1 MLKTRKV
8 IFMKLSVFKQ
18 SFVSIL
24 PVLASSLVAA
34 TLFSACYQV
43 GDVVNSAAKDIGKKP
58 TTVQMQSNST
68 ITPTADLLAQYN
80 WTLVDATVQGAV
92 RQPYQDIIK
101 SNQSKLNFTADQS
114 ISYTLG
120 CNFHSGA
127 FSLTNGVLS
136 LDENMMSTRKACAGL
151 DELETKFFKELNH
164 STLALQKDNASHTA
178 TLIQTHGAQVMR
190 WQGMMKPEVRFGEP
204 VTLFWEVDP
213 TKTDCVDKSGKDQLC
228 LRVRNINY
236 DDRGIKVG
244 SGAWRTFYGNIEGFE
259 HNPELR
265 QIIRLHA
272 YNNPNGEPNPYYV
285 YDMTVMSEIA
295 K

>member
-1 MLKTRKV
+1 MKLPMLKYPMSAALLIATS
-8 IFMKLSVFKQ
+8 IFA
-18 SFVSIL
+18 SI
-24 PVLASSLVAA
+24 A
-34 TLFSACYQV
+34 FSGCYQV
-43 GDVVNSAAKDIGKKP
+43 GDAVNDAVRDIK
-58 TTVQMQSNST
+58 M
-68 ITPTADLLAQYN
+68 TPTSQPVTKSTQGSAPTVEQLSRYEFTLVNAEKQGATTESLASVIASGAGKLSFTNNRINYSVGCNRVFGAYKLDGAKLAIGGLASTQMACQDLAQ
-80 WTLVDATVQGAV
+80 AEA
-92 RQPYQDIIK
+92 
-101 SNQSKLNFTADQS
+101 KLGSWMTDSQLAIEVHAD
-114 ISYTLG
+114 
-120 CNFHSGA
+120 
-127 FSLTNGVLS
+127 
-136 LDENMMSTRKACAGL
+136 D
-151 DELETKFFKELNH
+151 
-164 STLALQKDNASHTA
+164 TA
-178 TLIQTHGAQVMR
+178 TLTQSKGAEVLT
-190 WQGMMKPEVRFGEP
+190 WQGKLTHKARFGEP

-285 YDMTVMSEIA
+285 YDMTVMSEIV